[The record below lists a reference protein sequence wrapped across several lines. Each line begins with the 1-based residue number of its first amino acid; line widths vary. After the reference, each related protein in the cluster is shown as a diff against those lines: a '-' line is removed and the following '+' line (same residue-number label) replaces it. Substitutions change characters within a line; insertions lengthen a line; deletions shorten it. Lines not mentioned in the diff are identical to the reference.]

1 MKTGYANFSK
11 ALLLW
16 IRRYFTVFGCLVLS
30 LAVIGA
36 LLNTD
41 NILFCTQ
48 ILWLA
53 LFSSLVACTFTVTDF
68 LAKKQVGTVI
78 LRAVHFA
85 LSYLSFLATFVFGG
99 GAESYLKSNTALT
112 NRIFMVVCMSFLF
125 IGVYAAVS
133 VVRLGYFAL
142 TGRRKQSAKEYQM
155 LYADMEDNKND

>member
-1 MKTGYANFSK
+1 MKTGYANFAK
-11 ALLLW
+11 ALSLW
-16 IRRYFTVFGCLVLS
+16 IRRFFTVFGCLVMT

-48 ILWLA
+48 LLWLA

-78 LRAVHFA
+78 LRTVHFV

-133 VVRLGYFAL
+133 VVRFGYFAL
-142 TGRRKQSAKEYQM
+142 TNRRKQPATEYQK
-155 LYADMEDNKND
+155 LYADMEHSQND

>member
-1 MKTGYANFSK
+1 MIDKI
-11 ALLLW
+11 AL
-16 IRRYFTVFGCLVLS
+16 T
-30 LAVIGA
+30 LAIIGA

-48 ILWLA
+48 LLWLA

-78 LRAVHFA
+78 LRTVHFV

-112 NRIFMVVCMSFLF
+112 NRIFMVVCRSFLF
-125 IGVYAAVS
+125 IGVYAAG
-133 VVRLGYFAL
+133 VVRFGYFAL
-142 TGRRKQSAKEYQM
+142 TNRRKQPAKEYQK
-155 LYADMEDNKND
+155 LYADMENSKND

>member
-85 LSYLSFLATFVFGG
+85 LSYLSFLATFVWRRRGIVSEKQHGLNQPHFYG
-99 GAESYLKSNTALT
+99 
-112 NRIFMVVCMSFLF
+112 
-125 IGVYAAVS
+125 GVYVVFVYRRVCCCQRGAAWLFCFDRPPEAVGKRVS
-133 VVRLGYFAL
+133 KAVCRYG
-142 TGRRKQSAKEYQM
+142 GQ
-155 LYADMEDNKND
+155 